1 MDKRG
6 VFHNYFLHNYT
17 DNCKFDK
24 YPNMKKR
31 ILVEF
36 DKATGNELENLSGV
50 GIFKNG
56 FA

>member
-1 MDKRG
+1 
-6 VFHNYFLHNYT
+6 
-17 DNCKFDK
+17 
-24 YPNMKKR
+24 MKKR
-31 ILVEF
+31 ILLEF

>member
-1 MDKRG
+1 
-6 VFHNYFLHNYT
+6 
-17 DNCKFDK
+17 
-24 YPNMKKR
+24 MKKR

-56 FA
+56 FAWTGNTWQTGFM